1 MKRKKQKTY
10 GKVDL
15 ATLRDFIVILD
26 GYRVRDYTDTEF
38 MDKAVV
44 EGKLGSKFMEN
55 WKEIRK
61 ILIKMASSSASI
73 PDVVKFIKIRDAIGF
88 VSMIL
93 MTAAFVLVILQIAL
107 KQSILGFYGE
117 FIYLS
122 AFILLIVTII
132 SRFLI
137 NRKIGLKIEK
147 YHTENPEKFRNHLLR
162 LREVVQDLL
171 YSLSKHIKLSGG
183 DPDDYKMRLYDVDYK
198 RIKIIQEPDRWR
210 RYYVVVPQT

>member
-1 MKRKKQKTY
+1 MKQEKQRTH

-26 GYRVRDYTDTEF
+26 GYRARDYTDIEF

-44 EGKLGSKFMEN
+44 EGKLGSKFVED

-73 PDVVKFIKIRDAIGF
+73 PGVVKFIKIRDFIGF
-88 VSMIL
+88 ISMIF
-93 MTAAFVLVILQIAL
+93 MTAAFTLVIFQIAL
-107 KQSILGFYGE
+107 KKSFLGLYGE
-117 FIYLS
+117 FVFLS
-122 AFILLIVTII
+122 TFILLIVSII

-147 YHTENPEKFRNHLLR
+147 YHAENPEKFRNHLLR

-171 YSLSKHIKLSGG
+171 YSLSKQIKLSGE
-183 DPDDYKMRLYDVDYK
+183 DPEDYKMKFYNADYK
-198 RIKIIQEPDRWR
+198 RIKIVEEPDRWGK
-210 RYYVVVPQT
+210 YYVVVPQT

>member
-1 MKRKKQKTY
+1 MKRKEQKTY
-10 GKVDL
+10 GTVDL
-15 ATLRDFIVILD
+15 ATLRDFVVILD
-26 GYRVRDYTDTEF
+26 GYRVHNYADIEF

-44 EGKLGSKFMEN
+44 EGNLGSKFMED

-61 ILIKMASSSASI
+61 ILVKMASSSASI
-73 PDVVKFIKIRDAIGF
+73 PGVLKFIKIRDAIGF
-88 VSMIL
+88 ISLIF

-107 KQSILGFYGE
+107 KQRVLGLYGE

-122 AFILLIVTII
+122 AFIFLIASII

-137 NRKIGLKIEK
+137 NRKVGLKIEK
-147 YHTENPEKFRNHLLR
+147 YHTENPEKFRTHLLR

-183 DPDDYKMRLYDVDYK
+183 DPDDYKMRLYNADYK
-198 RIKIIQEPDRWR
+198 RIKIIQEPSRWR